1 MMGTVYWLI
10 PLVGLFYIGVII
22 NFIRKRRL
30 QEGHSLLWLLTFALV
45 TISPFFVPALDRL
58 ALWLGI
64 FYSPTLYLLVAIF
77 FLMANVLSNSLDIS
91 RLTDSNRRLTQETSL
106 LRQQVERL
114 ERLVGGGKRP
124 E

>member
-45 TISPFFVPALDRL
+45 TVSPFFVPALDRL

-64 FYSPTLYLLVAIF
+64 FYSPTLYVLVAIF

-91 RLTDSNRRLTQETSL
+91 RLTDSNRRLTQEASL

-114 ERLVGGGKRP
+114 ERLVDGGKRP